1 MQSHKRRAVIQ
12 QAVKQSADISSMST
26 HKLNENIA
34 IKMNINKDIMLKNDQ
49 DNIQAEES
57 THQVKWYITVSLYMW
72 DEHNNHGKIKV
83 TMLRHAR

>member
-1 MQSHKRRAVIQ
+1 MQSHKRRAVMQ

-49 DNIQAEES
+49 DNIQVE
-57 THQVKWYITVSLYMW
+57 
-72 DEHNNHGKIKV
+72 
-83 TMLRHAR
+83 